1 MFLKPA
7 ACLQKGAFF
16 RIFLLW
22 DLDIATN
29 CKPMLYTAVEV
40 DLIWQLDIFQNDFS
54 LVAFL
59 GREDCVGFYG
69 WLVGV
74 SMGRSSRSTTF
85 MPTLHQAEICNGQ
98 FHSPAALIAKG
109 PFIASNS
116 SLSTKLGC
124 AQ

>member
-40 DLIWQLDIFQNDFS
+40 NLIWQLDIFQNDLS

-59 GREDCVGFYG
+59 SSEDCVGFYG

-74 SMGRSSRSTTF
+74 SMSRSSRSTTF
-85 MPTLHQAEICNGQ
+85 IQ
-98 FHSPAALIAKG
+98 
-109 PFIASNS
+109 PFIKPKFATDSF
-116 SLSTKLGC
+116 TH
-124 AQ
+124 QQH